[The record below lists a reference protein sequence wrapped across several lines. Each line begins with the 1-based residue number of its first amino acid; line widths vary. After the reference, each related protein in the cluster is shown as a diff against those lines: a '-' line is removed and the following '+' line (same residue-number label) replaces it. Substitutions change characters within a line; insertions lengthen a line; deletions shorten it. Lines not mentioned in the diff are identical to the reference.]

1 MRGPFL
7 SCFVAALV
15 GPSLALAQQAAPPGQ
30 SAPAQDPRQA
40 APTAPTP
47 PVVQP
52 QYTQSPASQTPPASS
67 VAPPQAPPQYSQPPA
82 PAPYPTQPAPSA
94 APPPY
99 PTAPSGYTAPGYP
112 APPGHTEQPG
122 YPAPSGYT
130 EPPEPPP
137 PAEYAPAPSHRGRHR
152 RERGYV
158 SGQPLP
164 PGMRPPLRYRY
175 IEGTPLPEGYHIEER
190 ANRGL
195 VGGGAALIAVPYFIG
210 ALGALSVQGDGN
222 SGYLAIP
229 ILGPWLTLG
238 NRESSCGEIGE
249 PSPGGFDCFMDQ
261 AGSGLL
267 ITSGVMQAVGTG
279 MIVLGLVNTREYA
292 VADYATVRF
301 TPVATPSS
309 GGLVVSGT
317 L

>member
-1 MRGPFL
+1 MRAPVL

-15 GPSLALAQQAAPPGQ
+15 GPSLAWAQQAAPTGQ
-30 SAPAQDPRQA
+30 AAPAAPVYTQA
-40 APTAPTP
+40 APTAPQP
-47 PVVQP
+47 PVAQP
-52 QYTQSPASQTPPASS
+52 QSPQPPAPPA
-67 VAPPQAPPQYSQPPA
+67 VAPQAPEQYPQPPA
-82 PAPYPTQPAPSA
+82 PAQYPQQTQPPPQAAPA
-94 APPPY
+94 QYPQPPAPPPY
-99 PTAPSGYTAPGYP
+99 PP
-112 APPGHTEQPG
+112 APPV
-122 YPAPSGYT
+122 YT
-130 EPPEPPP
+130 EPPAPPP

-267 ITSGVMQAVGTG
+267 ITSGVMQALGTG